1 MRYPS
6 ISPGQCIEIVQA
18 RINGRDAEV
27 PMRWVGSGD
36 EVDLDRIEQ
45 AAKEIDSLR
54 MRGWGSREGDYVEG
68 LAATHLYRALTP
80 DDARAI
86 DVAVLDDPGFWRFL
100 GLRFLWDFITW
111 REPSVL
117 SGTHMEYVDG
127 QRSTECVATRMYLRV
142 AAVGGLEFAE
152 QHSERLEQT
161 TDFWRSHIL
170 RVRTGTAPALTRAI
184 VSRQARQPL
193 ETDSLRPFAKRV
205 NGAWTNVLLNM
216 YDDAEAERFID
227 ELWPDRT

>member
-6 ISPGQCIEIVQA
+6 ISLGKCKEIVQA
-18 RINGRDAEV
+18 RIGERDVEV
-27 PMRWVGSGD
+27 PVRWVGSG
-36 EVDLDRIEQ
+36 EEEIDLGRIET
-45 AAKEIDSLR
+45 AADEIASLLER
-54 MRGWGSREGDYVEG
+54 DRGSSARDYVEG
-68 LAATHLYRALTP
+68 LAATHLYRALMP
-80 DDARAI
+80 SDARPV

-100 GLRFLWDFITW
+100 GLRYLWDFITW

-117 SGTHMEYVDG
+117 NGTHMEYVDG
-127 QRSTECVATRMYLRV
+127 QRSSECVPTRMYLRV

-152 QHSERLEQT
+152 HSERLDRA

-184 VSRQARQPL
+184 VSRQARQPI
-193 ETDSLRPFAKRV
+193 ETDSLRPFAKQV

-216 YDDAEAERFID
+216 YDDAEAERFVD
-227 ELWPDRT
+227 EFWPGQA

>member
-6 ISPGQCIEIVQA
+6 ISLGQCKEIVQA
-18 RINGRDAEV
+18 RIGGRDVQV
-27 PMRWVGSGD
+27 PVRWAGSGD
-36 EVDLDRIEQ
+36 EVDLDRIAA

-54 MRGWGSREGDYVEG
+54 ARDWGSGERDYVEG
-68 LAATHLYRALTP
+68 LAATHLYQALRP
-80 DDARAI
+80 DDARPV

-100 GLRFLWDFITW
+100 GLRFLWDFIKW

-127 QRSTECVATRMYLRV
+127 QRSSECVPTRMYLRV

-152 QHSERLEQT
+152 HSERLERA

-184 VSRQARQPL
+184 VSRQARQPI
-193 ETDSLRPFAKRV
+193 ETGSLRPFAKQV

-216 YDDAEAERFID
+216 YDDAEAERFVD
-227 ELWPDRT
+227 EFWPGQA